1 MQQNM
6 SVATFFWG
14 GEHIDL
20 WIVFSVHGHAV
31 THAAA
36 ALKGSRE
43 KYLV

>member
-6 SVATFFWG
+6 SVATFFG

-36 ALKGSRE
+36 AALKGSRE